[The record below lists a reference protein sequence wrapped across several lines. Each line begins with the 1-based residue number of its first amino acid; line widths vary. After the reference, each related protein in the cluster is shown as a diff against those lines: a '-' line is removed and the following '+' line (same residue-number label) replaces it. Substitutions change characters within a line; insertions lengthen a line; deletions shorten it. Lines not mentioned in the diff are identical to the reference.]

1 MQHVHQT
8 VYKMLT
14 LNAFNEFHVSRL
26 YLMYP
31 FHIEIHY
38 SLKTS
43 KYEKLTR
50 IVFEMQFKKK
60 NLQWLRI
67 NIVVRYHF
75 FNGV

>member
-38 SLKTS
+38 SLKDVQ
-43 KYEKLTR
+43 
-50 IVFEMQFKKK
+50 I
-60 NLQWLRI
+60 
-67 NIVVRYHF
+67 
-75 FNGV
+75 